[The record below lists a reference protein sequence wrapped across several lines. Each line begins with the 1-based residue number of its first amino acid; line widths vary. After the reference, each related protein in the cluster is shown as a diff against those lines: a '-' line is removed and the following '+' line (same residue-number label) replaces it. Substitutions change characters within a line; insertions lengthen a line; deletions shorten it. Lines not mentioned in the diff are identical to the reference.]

1 MNTKHSLQKALSLVA
16 FLMLLVA
23 TTAQAKRVVERPYF
37 LGSNNHKLEIERVT
51 LDKKATIIDVKIYQ
65 ASGDVGIDSHASI
78 MANGVKY
85 DYIGSKQLPK
95 GVFVKVPECG
105 YVAATLRFKPMP
117 ESTTEFDFRETADNS
132 GWNIYGVRLDG
143 KRPHA
148 DIPQHLLQQAPDK
161 NSKLPS
167 TDLNL
172 GKTVVAVRLLG
183 YKPEYKTT
191 LDIIADNWF
200 SPYRMPYEHDSIS
213 VDGTCQVSAN
223 AILPTVATIRV
234 NRTEIPFLAVPNDTT
249 TVTIDLPTL
258 TLAATH
264 LFATDSD
271 VKKYVWFEGKHAAVD
286 TELQSVKTKIDVLGV
301 TSFDDICGMTPLQ
314 YRDYVQQSYER
325 LLAAINSNAAIGT
338 ATRTLAQS
346 ILSMNYAS
354 ALFGFKNNISMA
366 PMIAGKRGVPRAD
379 MSIDTVSY
387 FKPLEKLSVLHSKN
401 QRYYYYLSDFTSAL
415 RRKYISADPLL
426 DDIAVGKR
434 LSRSFNRKRPLTE
447 QQMAAAHDSIAN
459 DMVRELLFANNED
472 LKSQLAS
479 ADNIL
484 AEVKKSA
491 NQNSTFSI
499 IDIDPKMSAE
509 QILPTIINKYK
520 GKRLLI
526 DFWNTW
532 CMPCRAAMSTI
543 RPLKEQLTDVVY
555 VYIADASSPVDK
567 WGKMIKTISGVHV
580 RLTEEQADALAKIY
594 KFSGIPTYFVVNK
607 EGKITYQKTSFPGV
621 EKLKEE
627 LNASNS
633 DSAVVADVADSE
645 YTDISK
651 LRITPIG
658 RYRSYYTMFYRV
670 SGATTTGNMAYTLT
684 MKDSVANCDESSF
697 CYTMANLH
705 GPNSSYGNRFEV
717 YKKNA
722 EGWGRMPFKGGFTD
736 LGYELLTGK
745 SAEMEFSSNKFATPL
760 KMVLTNYARKCI
772 SI

>member
-51 LDKKATIIDVKIYQ
+51 LDKKATLLDVKIYQ

-117 ESTTEFDFRETADNS
+117 ETTTEFDFREIADNS

-143 KRPHA
+143 KRPQA
-148 DIPQHLLQQAPDK
+148 DIPQHLLQQALDK

-191 LDIIADNWF
+191 LDIIVDNWF
-200 SPYRMPYEHDSIS
+200 SPQRMPFAHDSIGI
-213 VDGTCQVSAN
+213 DGTCRVSAN

-234 NRTEIPFLAVPNDTT
+234 NRMEIPFLAVPNDTT

-264 LFATDSD
+264 LFANDSE
-271 VKKYVWFEGKHAAVD
+271 VKKFVWFEGKHAAVD
-286 TELQSVKTKIDVLGV
+286 TELQSVKTKIDVFGV

-325 LLAAINSNAAIGT
+325 LLAAINSNAAIGS

-346 ILSMNYAS
+346 ILAMNYAS

-366 PMIAGKRGVPRAD
+366 PMVAGKRGVPRAD

-387 FKPLEKLSVLHSKN
+387 FKPLEQLAVLHSKN
-401 QRYYYYLSDFTSAL
+401 QRYYFYLRDFTTAL
-415 RRKYISADPLL
+415 HRKYIYADPLL

-434 LSRSFNRKRPLTE
+434 LSRSFNRKHPLTE

-472 LKSQLAS
+472 LKSQLS
-479 ADNIL
+479 AADEKM
-484 AEVKKSA
+484 AEIKKTA
-491 NQNSTFSI
+491 NTSSSYLSI
-499 IDIDPKMSAE
+499 IDIDPNMSAQ

-567 WGKMIKTISGVHV
+567 WGEMIKTISGVHV
-580 RLTEEQADALAKIY
+580 RLTKEQAAALAEIH

-621 EKLKEE
+621 ETLREQ
-627 LNASNS
+627 LV
-633 DSAVVADVADSE
+633 SAM
-645 YTDISK
+645 
-651 LRITPIG
+651 R
-658 RYRSYYTMFYRV
+658 
-670 SGATTTGNMAYTLT
+670 
-684 MKDSVANCDESSF
+684 
-697 CYTMANLH
+697 
-705 GPNSSYGNRFEV
+705 
-717 YKKNA
+717 
-722 EGWGRMPFKGGFTD
+722 
-736 LGYELLTGK
+736 
-745 SAEMEFSSNKFATPL
+745 
-760 KMVLTNYARKCI
+760 
-772 SI
+772 

>member
-1 MNTKHSLQKALSLVA
+1 MNTKHSRQKALSLVA

-51 LDKKATIIDVKIYQ
+51 LDKKATFLDVKIYQ
-65 ASGDVGIDSHASI
+65 ASGEVGIDSHASI

-117 ESTTEFDFRETADNS
+117 ETTTEFDFREIADNS

-143 KRPHA
+143 KRPQA

-161 NSKLPS
+161 NSKLPA

-191 LDIIADNWF
+191 LDIIVDNWF
-200 SPYRMPYEHDSIS
+200 SPQRMPFAHDSIGI
-213 VDGTCQVSAN
+213 DGTCRVSAN
-223 AILPTVATIRV
+223 AILPTVATIRI
-234 NRTEIPFLAVPNDTT
+234 NRMEIPFLAVPNDTT

-264 LFATDSD
+264 LFANDSE
-271 VKKYVWFEGKHAAVD
+271 VKKFVWFEGKHAAVD
-286 TELQSVKTKIDVLGV
+286 TELQSVKTMLDVYGD
-301 TSFDDICGMTPLQ
+301 TFFDDICGMTPLQ
-314 YRDYVQQSYER
+314 YRDYVQQSYAR
-325 LLAAINSNAAIGT
+325 LSAAINSNAAIGS
-338 ATRTLAQS
+338 ATRTLAQN

-387 FKPLEKLSVLHSKN
+387 FKPLEKLAVLHSKN
-401 QRYYYYLSDFTSAL
+401 QRYYSYLRDFTSAL
-415 RRKYISADPLL
+415 RRKYMSADPLL

-434 LSRSFNRKRPLTE
+434 LSRSFNRKCPLTE
-447 QQMAAAHDSIAN
+447 QQMAVARDSIAN

-472 LKSQLAS
+472 LKSQLS
-479 ADNIL
+479 AADEKM
-484 AEVKKSA
+484 AEIKKTA
-491 NQNSTFSI
+491 NTSSSYLSI
-499 IDIDPKMSAE
+499 IDIDPKMSAQ
-509 QILPTIINKYK
+509 QILPTITDRYK
-520 GKRLLI
+520 GKAILI

-532 CMPCRAAMSTI
+532 CIPCKAAMTTI
-543 RPLKEQLTDVVY
+543 RPLKEQFTDVVY

-567 WGKMIKTISGVHV
+567 WGEMIKTISGVHV

-627 LNASNS
+627 LV
-633 DSAVVADVADSE
+633 SAMQ
-645 YTDISK
+645 
-651 LRITPIG
+651 R
-658 RYRSYYTMFYRV
+658 
-670 SGATTTGNMAYTLT
+670 
-684 MKDSVANCDESSF
+684 
-697 CYTMANLH
+697 
-705 GPNSSYGNRFEV
+705 
-717 YKKNA
+717 
-722 EGWGRMPFKGGFTD
+722 
-736 LGYELLTGK
+736 
-745 SAEMEFSSNKFATPL
+745 
-760 KMVLTNYARKCI
+760 
-772 SI
+772 

>member
-1 MNTKHSLQKALSLVA
+1 MNTKHSSQKALSLVA

-51 LDKKATIIDVKIYQ
+51 LDKKATLIDVKIYQ

-117 ESTTEFDFRETADNS
+117 ETTKEFDFRETADNS

-143 KRPHA
+143 KRPQA
-148 DIPQHLLQQAPDK
+148 NIPQHLLQQALDK

-191 LDIIADNWF
+191 LDIIVDNWF
-200 SPYRMPYEHDSIS
+200 SPERMPFEHDSIS
-213 VDGTCQVSAN
+213 VDGTCRVSAN

-234 NRTEIPFLAVPNDTT
+234 NRMEIPFLAVPNDTT
-249 TVTIDLPTL
+249 TVTIDLTTL

-264 LFATDSD
+264 LFANDSD
-271 VKKYVWFEGKHAAVD
+271 VKKYVWFEGKHAAID
-286 TELQSVKTKIDVLGV
+286 TELQSVKTKISVFGV
-301 TSFDDICGMTPLQ
+301 TFFDDICGMTPLQ
-314 YRDYVQQSYER
+314 YRDYVQQSYGR
-325 LLAAINSNAAIGT
+325 LLAAINSNVAIGS

-366 PMIAGKRGVPRAD
+366 PMIAGKRGVPRAN
-379 MSIDTVSY
+379 MRIDTLSY
-387 FKPLEKLSVLHSKN
+387 FKPLEQLSVLRSEN
-401 QRYYYYLSDFTSAL
+401 QRYYHYLSDFTSAL
-415 RRKYISADPLL
+415 RRQYMSADPLL
-426 DDIAVGKR
+426 DDIAIGKR
-434 LSRSFNRKRPLTE
+434 LSRSFNRKCPLTE
-447 QQMAAAHDSIAN
+447 QQIAVAHDSIAN
-459 DMVRELLFANNED
+459 DMVRELILANNDD
-472 LKSQLAS
+472 LKSQLS
-479 ADNIL
+479 AANKKMEEIKKTANISSL
-484 AEVKKSA
+484 YL
-491 NQNSTFSI
+491 SI
-499 IDIDPKMSAE
+499 IDIDPKMSAQ
-509 QILPTIINKYK
+509 QILPTITDKYK
-520 GKRLLI
+520 GKAVLI

-543 RPLKEQLTDVVY
+543 RPLKEQLADVVY

-580 RLTEEQADALAKIY
+580 RLTEEQAAALAELY

-627 LNASNS
+627 LV
-633 DSAVVADVADSE
+633 SAM
-645 YTDISK
+645 
-651 LRITPIG
+651 R
-658 RYRSYYTMFYRV
+658 
-670 SGATTTGNMAYTLT
+670 
-684 MKDSVANCDESSF
+684 
-697 CYTMANLH
+697 
-705 GPNSSYGNRFEV
+705 
-717 YKKNA
+717 
-722 EGWGRMPFKGGFTD
+722 
-736 LGYELLTGK
+736 
-745 SAEMEFSSNKFATPL
+745 
-760 KMVLTNYARKCI
+760 
-772 SI
+772 

>member
-1 MNTKHSLQKALSLVA
+1 MNITHLLQKALSLVV

-37 LGSNNHKLEIERVT
+37 LGSNNHKFEIERVT
-51 LDKKATIIDVKIYQ
+51 LDKKATLLDVKIYQ
-65 ASGDVGIDSHASI
+65 ASGDVGIDSHASLI
-78 MANGVKY
+78 ANGETY
-85 DYIGSKQLPK
+85 AYIGSKQLPK

-117 ESTTEFDFRETADNS
+117 ETTTEFDFREIADNS

-143 KRPHA
+143 KRPQA
-148 DIPQHLLQQAPDK
+148 DIPQHLLQQVFDK

-191 LDIIADNWF
+191 LDIIVDNWF
-200 SPYRMPYEHDSIS
+200 SPERMPFEHDSIS
-213 VDGTCQVSAN
+213 VDGTCRVSAN

-234 NRTEIPFLAVPNDTT
+234 NRMEIPFLAVPNDTT
-249 TVTIDLPTL
+249 TVAIDLTTL
-258 TLAATH
+258 TLAATR
-264 LFATDSD
+264 LFANDSD

-286 TELQSVKTKIDVLGV
+286 TELQSVKTMIYVYGA
-301 TSFDDICGMTPLQ
+301 TFFDDICGMTPLQ

-325 LLAAINSNAAIGT
+325 LLAAINSNDAIGT

-366 PMIAGKRGVPRAD
+366 PMVAGKRGVPRAD

-387 FKPLEKLSVLHSKN
+387 FKPLEKLAVLHSKN

-434 LSRSFNRKRPLTE
+434 LSRSFNRKHPLTE

-472 LKSQLAS
+472 LKSQLS
-479 ADNIL
+479 AANEKM
-484 AEVKKSA
+484 AEIKKTA
-491 NQNSTFSI
+491 NTSSSHLSI
-499 IDIDPKMSAE
+499 IDIDPKMSAQ
-509 QILPTIINKYK
+509 QILPTITDRYK
-520 GKRLLI
+520 GKAVLI

-532 CMPCRAAMSTI
+532 CMPCRAAMSAI

-580 RLTEEQADALAKIY
+580 RLTEEQAAALAELY

-627 LNASNS
+627 LT
-633 DSAVVADVADSE
+633 SA
-645 YTDISK
+645 
-651 LRITPIG
+651 
-658 RYRSYYTMFYRV
+658 M
-670 SGATTTGNMAYTLT
+670 
-684 MKDSVANCDESSF
+684 
-697 CYTMANLH
+697 H
-705 GPNSSYGNRFEV
+705 
-717 YKKNA
+717 
-722 EGWGRMPFKGGFTD
+722 
-736 LGYELLTGK
+736 
-745 SAEMEFSSNKFATPL
+745 
-760 KMVLTNYARKCI
+760 
-772 SI
+772 

>member
-1 MNTKHSLQKALSLVA
+1 MNTKHSRQKALSLVA

-23 TTAQAKRVVERPYF
+23 TTAQAKRVIERPYF

-51 LDKKATIIDVKIYQ
+51 LDKKATLLDVKIYQ

-117 ESTTEFDFRETADNS
+117 ETTTEFDFREIADNS

-143 KRPHA
+143 KRPQA

-264 LFATDSD
+264 LFANDSD
-271 VKKYVWFEGKHAAVD
+271 VKKYVWFEGKHAAID
-286 TELQSVKTKIDVLGV
+286 TELQSVKTKISVFGV
-301 TSFDDICGMTPLQ
+301 TFFDDICGMTPLQ

-387 FKPLEKLSVLHSKN
+387 FKPLEKLAVLHSKN
-401 QRYYYYLSDFTSAL
+401 QRYYSYLRDFTSSL

-472 LKSQLAS
+472 LKSQLS
-479 ADNIL
+479 AADEKM
-484 AEVKKSA
+484 AEIKKTA
-491 NQNSTFSI
+491 NTSSSYLSI
-499 IDIDPKMSAE
+499 IDIDPKMSAQ
-509 QILPTIINKYK
+509 QILPTITDRYK
-520 GKRLLI
+520 GKAVLI

-532 CMPCRAAMSTI
+532 CKPCKAAMTTI

-567 WGKMIKTISGVHV
+567 WGEMIKTISGAHV
-580 RLTEEQADALAKIY
+580 RLTKEQAVALAELY
-594 KFSGIPTYFVVNK
+594 KFSGIPTYFVVNR

-621 EKLKEE
+621 ETLREQ
-627 LNASNS
+627 LV
-633 DSAVVADVADSE
+633 SAMQ
-645 YTDISK
+645 
-651 LRITPIG
+651 R
-658 RYRSYYTMFYRV
+658 
-670 SGATTTGNMAYTLT
+670 
-684 MKDSVANCDESSF
+684 
-697 CYTMANLH
+697 
-705 GPNSSYGNRFEV
+705 
-717 YKKNA
+717 
-722 EGWGRMPFKGGFTD
+722 
-736 LGYELLTGK
+736 
-745 SAEMEFSSNKFATPL
+745 
-760 KMVLTNYARKCI
+760 
-772 SI
+772 

>member
-1 MNTKHSLQKALSLVA
+1 MNTKHSRQKALSLVA
-16 FLMLLVA
+16 FLILLVA

-51 LDKKATIIDVKIYQ
+51 LDKKATFLDVKIYQ
-65 ASGDVGIDSHASI
+65 ASGEVGIDSHASI

-117 ESTTEFDFRETADNS
+117 ETTTEFDFREIADNS

-143 KRPHA
+143 KRPQA

-161 NSKLPS
+161 NSKLPA

-191 LDIIADNWF
+191 LDIIVDNWF
-200 SPYRMPYEHDSIS
+200 SPQRMPFAHDSIG
-213 VDGTCQVSAN
+213 VDGTCRVSAN

-234 NRTEIPFLAVPNDTT
+234 NRMEIPFLAVPNDTT

-264 LFATDSD
+264 LFANDTE
-271 VKKYVWFEGKHAAVD
+271 VKKFVWFEGKHAAVD
-286 TELQSVKTKIDVLGV
+286 TELQSVKTMLDVYGD
-301 TSFDDICGMTPLQ
+301 TFFDDICGMTPLQ
-314 YRDYVQQSYER
+314 YRNYVQQSYAR
-325 LLAAINSNAAIGT
+325 LSAAINSNAAIGS
-338 ATRTLAQS
+338 ATRTLAQN

-387 FKPLEKLSVLHSKN
+387 FKPLEKLAVLHSKN
-401 QRYYYYLSDFTSAL
+401 QRYYSYLRDFTSAL
-415 RRKYISADPLL
+415 RRKYMSADPLL

-447 QQMAAAHDSIAN
+447 QQMAVAHDSIAN

-472 LKSQLAS
+472 LKLQLS
-479 ADNIL
+479 AADEKM
-484 AEVKKSA
+484 AEIKKTA
-491 NQNSTFSI
+491 NTSSSYLSI
-499 IDIDPKMSAE
+499 IDIDPKMSAQ
-509 QILPTIINKYK
+509 QILPTITDRYK
-520 GKRLLI
+520 GKAVLI

-532 CMPCRAAMSTI
+532 CIPCKAAMTTI

-567 WGKMIKTISGVHV
+567 WGEMIKTISGVHV

-627 LNASNS
+627 LV
-633 DSAVVADVADSE
+633 SAMQ
-645 YTDISK
+645 
-651 LRITPIG
+651 R
-658 RYRSYYTMFYRV
+658 
-670 SGATTTGNMAYTLT
+670 
-684 MKDSVANCDESSF
+684 
-697 CYTMANLH
+697 
-705 GPNSSYGNRFEV
+705 
-717 YKKNA
+717 
-722 EGWGRMPFKGGFTD
+722 
-736 LGYELLTGK
+736 
-745 SAEMEFSSNKFATPL
+745 
-760 KMVLTNYARKCI
+760 
-772 SI
+772 

>member
-1 MNTKHSLQKALSLVA
+1 MNTKHSRQKALSLVA

-37 LGSNNHKLEIERVT
+37 LGSNNRKLEIERVT
-51 LDKKATIIDVKIYQ
+51 LDKKATLLDVKIYQ
-65 ASGDVGIDSHASI
+65 ASGDVSIDSHASI

-117 ESTTEFDFRETADNS
+117 ETTTEFDFREIADNS

-143 KRPHA
+143 KRPQA

-161 NSKLPS
+161 NSKLPA

-191 LDIIADNWF
+191 LDIIVDNWF
-200 SPYRMPYEHDSIS
+200 SPERMPFEHDSIS
-213 VDGTCQVSAN
+213 VDGTCRVRAN

-234 NRTEIPFLAVPNDTT
+234 NRMEIPFLAVPNDTT
-249 TVTIDLPTL
+249 TVTIDLTTL

-264 LFATDSD
+264 LFANDSD
-271 VKKYVWFEGKHAAVD
+271 VKKYVWFEGKHAAID
-286 TELQSVKTKIDVLGV
+286 TELQSVKTKISVFGV
-301 TSFDDICGMTPLQ
+301 TFFDDICGMTPLQ
-314 YRDYVQQSYER
+314 YRDYVQQSYGR
-325 LLAAINSNAAIGT
+325 LLAAINSNVAIGS

-366 PMIAGKRGVPRAD
+366 PMIAGKRGVPRAN
-379 MSIDTVSY
+379 MRIDTLSY
-387 FKPLEKLSVLHSKN
+387 FKPLEQLSVLRSEN
-401 QRYYYYLSDFTSAL
+401 QRYYHYLSDFTSAL
-415 RRKYISADPLL
+415 HRKYMSADPLL
-426 DDIAVGKR
+426 DDIAIGKR
-434 LSRSFNRKRPLTE
+434 LSRSFNRKCPLTE
-447 QQMAAAHDSIAN
+447 QQMAVARDSIAN

-472 LKSQLAS
+472 LKSQLS
-479 ADNIL
+479 AADEKM
-484 AEVKKSA
+484 AEIKKTA
-491 NQNSTFSI
+491 NTSSSYLSI
-499 IDIDPKMSAE
+499 IDIDPKMSAQ
-509 QILPTIINKYK
+509 QILPTITDRYK
-520 GKRLLI
+520 GKAILI

-532 CMPCRAAMSTI
+532 CIPCKAAMTTI

-567 WGKMIKTISGVHV
+567 WGEMIKTISGVHV

-627 LNASNS
+627 L
-633 DSAVVADVADSE
+633 V
-645 YTDISK
+645 
-651 LRITPIG
+651 
-658 RYRSYYTMFYRV
+658 
-670 SGATTTGNMAYTLT
+670 
-684 MKDSVANCDESSF
+684 
-697 CYTMANLH
+697 
-705 GPNSSYGNRFEV
+705 
-717 YKKNA
+717 
-722 EGWGRMPFKGGFTD
+722 
-736 LGYELLTGK
+736 
-745 SAEMEFSSNKFATPL
+745 SAEH
-760 KMVLTNYARKCI
+760 
-772 SI
+772 

>member
-105 YVAATLRFKPMP
+105 YIAATLRFKPMP

-200 SPYRMPYEHDSIS
+200 SPYRMPYEHDSIN

-234 NRTEIPFLAVPNDTT
+234 NRMEIPFLAVPNDTT

-258 TLAATH
+258 TLATTH
-264 LFATDSD
+264 LFANDSD

-286 TELQSVKTKIDVLGV
+286 TELQSVKTKIDVFGV

-354 ALFGFKNNISMA
+354 ALFGFHHNLLHCLS
-366 PMIAGKRGVPRAD
+366 
-379 MSIDTVSY
+379 SSTY
-387 FKPLEKLSVLHSKN
+387 KP
-401 QRYYYYLSDFTSAL
+401 YC
-415 RRKYISADPLL
+415 P
-426 DDIAVGKR
+426 
-434 LSRSFNRKRPLTE
+434 
-447 QQMAAAHDSIAN
+447 
-459 DMVRELLFANNED
+459 
-472 LKSQLAS
+472 
-479 ADNIL
+479 
-484 AEVKKSA
+484 
-491 NQNSTFSI
+491 
-499 IDIDPKMSAE
+499 
-509 QILPTIINKYK
+509 
-520 GKRLLI
+520 
-526 DFWNTW
+526 
-532 CMPCRAAMSTI
+532 
-543 RPLKEQLTDVVY
+543 
-555 VYIADASSPVDK
+555 
-567 WGKMIKTISGVHV
+567 
-580 RLTEEQADALAKIY
+580 
-594 KFSGIPTYFVVNK
+594 
-607 EGKITYQKTSFPGV
+607 
-621 EKLKEE
+621 
-627 LNASNS
+627 
-633 DSAVVADVADSE
+633 
-645 YTDISK
+645 
-651 LRITPIG
+651 
-658 RYRSYYTMFYRV
+658 
-670 SGATTTGNMAYTLT
+670 
-684 MKDSVANCDESSF
+684 
-697 CYTMANLH
+697 
-705 GPNSSYGNRFEV
+705 
-717 YKKNA
+717 
-722 EGWGRMPFKGGFTD
+722 
-736 LGYELLTGK
+736 
-745 SAEMEFSSNKFATPL
+745 
-760 KMVLTNYARKCI
+760 
-772 SI
+772 

>member
-23 TTAQAKRVVERPYF
+23 TTAQAKRVIERPYF

-51 LDKKATIIDVKIYQ
+51 LDKKATFLDVKIYQ
-65 ASGDVGIDSHASI
+65 ASGEVGIDSHASI

-117 ESTTEFDFRETADNS
+117 ETTTEFDFREIADNS

-143 KRPHA
+143 KRPQA

-161 NSKLPS
+161 NSKLPA

-191 LDIIADNWF
+191 LDIIVDNWF
-200 SPYRMPYEHDSIS
+200 SPQRMPFAHDSIGI
-213 VDGTCQVSAN
+213 DGTCRVSAN

-234 NRTEIPFLAVPNDTT
+234 NRMEIPFLAVPNDTT

-264 LFATDSD
+264 LFANDTE
-271 VKKYVWFEGKHAAVD
+271 VKKFVWFEGKHAAVD
-286 TELQSVKTKIDVLGV
+286 TELQSVKTMLDVYGD
-301 TSFDDICGMTPLQ
+301 TFFDDICGMTPLQ
-314 YRDYVQQSYER
+314 YRDYVQQSYAR
-325 LLAAINSNAAIGT
+325 LSAAINSNAAIGS
-338 ATRTLAQS
+338 ATRTLAQN

-366 PMIAGKRGVPRAD
+366 PMVAGKRGVPRAD

-387 FKPLEKLSVLHSKN
+387 FKPLEQLAVLHSKN
-401 QRYYYYLSDFTSAL
+401 QRYYFYLRDFTTAL
-415 RRKYISADPLL
+415 HRKYIYADPLL

-434 LSRSFNRKRPLTE
+434 LSRSFNRKHPLTE

-472 LKSQLAS
+472 LKSQLS
-479 ADNIL
+479 AADEKM
-484 AEVKKSA
+484 AEIKKTA
-491 NQNSTFSI
+491 NTSSSYLSI
-499 IDIDPKMSAE
+499 IDIDPNMSAQ

-555 VYIADASSPVDK
+555 VYIADASSPVNK
-567 WGKMIKTISGVHV
+567 WGEMIKTISGVHV
-580 RLTEEQADALAKIY
+580 RLTEEQAAALAKIY

-627 LNASNS
+627 LT
-633 DSAVVADVADSE
+633 SAM
-645 YTDISK
+645 
-651 LRITPIG
+651 R
-658 RYRSYYTMFYRV
+658 
-670 SGATTTGNMAYTLT
+670 
-684 MKDSVANCDESSF
+684 
-697 CYTMANLH
+697 
-705 GPNSSYGNRFEV
+705 
-717 YKKNA
+717 
-722 EGWGRMPFKGGFTD
+722 
-736 LGYELLTGK
+736 
-745 SAEMEFSSNKFATPL
+745 
-760 KMVLTNYARKCI
+760 
-772 SI
+772 